1 MNWNER
7 DRWIDRQRERCFTY
21 WWPREGG
28 EKERSSMSWKKKSER
43 ERKIFSYRSG
53 KIPLRAATTF

>member
-1 MNWNER
+1 MRKIE
-7 DRWIDRQRERCFTY
+7 RERK
-21 WWPREGG
+21 REKDRETFHVLVV
-28 EKERSSMSWKKKSER
+28 EKRSSMFWKKERER